1 MPAPGTY
8 IINSMRLTIDLR
20 VLGKTT
26 RSGIEE
32 YTHEL
37 TGALLPLLAARGHSV
52 NFFYNSLRPKPL
64 PENLKTYSAKIINW
78 GIPNKFLDIVN
89 RIGIIP
95 RLPQTDL
102 IWSPHFNS
110 IPGRKIPRVITFH
123 DLSFM
128 HFPQFFSWRQHLW
141 HGLQNWREQA
151 RRAAR
156 IIAVSE
162 FTKKDLVETA
172 GIPAE
177 KISVVYSG
185 INPEL
190 QPLPKDDARLNN
202 WGLERGLQEKPF
214 ILYLGTLEPRK
225 NITGLIRAFNI
236 LKSRPPFRDFE
247 LVLAGGLGWLYKG
260 IMQEIATSSWANS
273 IRVLGPVAP
282 EERLFL
288 YNKCR
293 CFVYPSFFEGFGF
306 PPLEAQ
312 AAGAPVVAANRAS
325 LTETLGDSALLVD
338 PWRIGDLADSIADC
352 LQNKGLRAQL
362 IAKGRAN
369 AARFNWGEAAAKT
382 LDILEHA

>member
-1 MPAPGTY
+1 
-8 IINSMRLTIDLR
+8 MRLTIDLR
-20 VLGKTT
+20 VLGKAA

-37 TGALLPLLAARGHSV
+37 AGALLPLLTARGHSV
-52 NFFYNSLRPKPL
+52 NFFYNGLRQKPL
-64 PENLKTYSAKIINW
+64 PENLKNSSAKIINW
-78 GIPNKFLDIVN
+78 GIPNKLLDIAN
-89 RIGIIP
+89 RTGIIS

-123 DLSFM
+123 DLSFV
-128 HFPQFFSWRQHLW
+128 HFPQFFSWKQHLW
-141 HGLQNWREQA
+141 HKFQNWRSQA
-151 RRAAR
+151 RQAAR

-172 GIPAE
+172 GIPAD

-185 INPEL
+185 INPDL
-190 QPLPKDDARLNN
+190 APLPKDDSRLNA
-202 WGLERGLQEKPF
+202 WSVERRLHEKPF

-236 LKSRPPFRDFE
+236 LKSRPHFGDFE

-260 IMQEIATSSWANS
+260 IMQEIAMSPWANS
-273 IRVLGPVAP
+273 IRVLGTVSPQ
-282 EERLFL
+282 ERVFL

-312 AAGAPVVAANRAS
+312 ASGAPVVAANRAS
-325 LTETLGDSALLVD
+325 LMEILGDSALLAD
-338 PWRIGDLADSIADC
+338 PWKIGDLADSIAEC
-352 LQNKGLRAQL
+352 LENKGLRAQL

-369 AARFNWGEAAAKT
+369 AARFSWKEAAAKT
-382 LDILEHA
+382 LDILEHV